1 LQLNYTIFPLG
12 DSALTIDFGG
22 LSLKNNQL
30 LLALFDVLKQENISA
45 VRDVIPAYSSLTV
58 VYDTV
63 KILSSV
69 THHDSAFEWMRAKIE
84 MKLLGLE
91 MEENNYH
98 GQTIEIPVC
107 YHTSVAPDIE
117 FVASSNKIAVK
128 DVVEIHTSITYRVY
142 MIGFLPGFAYM
153 ASVDKRIVT
162 PRKHEPRKSVAAGSV
177 GIAGEQ
183 TGIYPL
189 NSPGGWQLIGKTP
202 VRLFDASKEQPTL
215 LKPGDQVKFYHIS
228 LEEYKQ
234 FVQP

>member
-30 LLALFDVLKQENISA
+30 VLALFDVLKQENISA

-63 KILSSV
+63 KILFSV
-69 THHDSAFEWMRAKIE
+69 TTCISAFEWMREEIE
-84 MKLLGLE
+84 KRLLTVQI
-91 MEENNYH
+91 EENSH
-98 GQTIEIPVC
+98 KLQPIEIPVC

-117 FVASSNKIAVK
+117 FVANSNKIAVN
-128 DVVEIHTSITYRVY
+128 DVVQIHTSIAYRVY

-153 ASVDKRIVT
+153 ASVDKRIAT
-162 PRKHEPRKSVAAGSV
+162 PRKHEPRKNVAAGSV
-177 GIAGEQ
+177 GVAGEQ

-189 NSPGGWQLIGKTP
+189 DSPGGWQLIGKTP

-215 LKPGDQVKFYHIS
+215 LKPGHQVKFYPIS
-228 LEEYKQ
+228 LEEYNQ
-234 FVQP
+234 LVQP